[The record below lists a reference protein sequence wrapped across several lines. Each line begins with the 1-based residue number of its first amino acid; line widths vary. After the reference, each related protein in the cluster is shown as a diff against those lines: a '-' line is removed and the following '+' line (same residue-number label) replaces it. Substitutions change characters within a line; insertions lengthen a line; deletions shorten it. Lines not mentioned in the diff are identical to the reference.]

1 MFIHDILIYLIIIGL
16 CIVFSIVLD
25 VYESYKEYVNKKR
38 GVKNEN
44 NVKSCNFI
52 G

>member
-16 CIVFSIVLD
+16 CIVFSIILD
-25 VYESYKEYVNKKR
+25 IYRFYKTYTNKKR
-38 GVKNEN
+38 RIKNEN
-44 NVKSCNFI
+44 NVKNCNFI